1 MALNNVM
8 LNVYA
13 VSFILS
19 VVTRPI
25 TLSVVMLNVIMLS
38 VVTPF
43 QCPEAPGEYQHF
55 LSYHEYPTFIKI
67 LVLLMPLKLAY
78 TVLLT

>member
-1 MALNNVM
+1 M

-13 VSFILS
+13 VSFMLS

-25 TLSVVMLNVIMLS
+25 MLSVVVLNVIMLS

-43 QCPEAPGEYQHF
+43 QCPKAPDEYQHF
-55 LSYHEYPTFIKI
+55 LSYHEYPTIIKI
-67 LVLLMPLKLAY
+67 LALLMPLKLAY
-78 TVLLT
+78 AVLLT